1 LTEVGLLR
9 ISKFTKTAWEE
20 TERIAEVLNARAIVV
35 QLPPKYDYSAKN
47 VSRLGEFLSSVSV
60 RRIPA
65 VEFRHASWF
74 GRLNEARA
82 AVAPWGGMIVTDP
95 LKVTP
100 PNQPLQYHRMHGSDG
115 LVNYKH
121 RYTSEE
127 LERLGQSTEGK
138 RAYVFFNNLAMKEDA
153 KSFMRVVGYR
163 RPS

>member
-1 LTEVGLLR
+1 
-9 ISKFTKTAWEE
+9 
-20 TERIAEVLNARAIVV
+20 
-35 QLPPKYDYSAKN
+35 
-47 VSRLGEFLSSVSV
+47 
-60 RRIPA
+60 
-65 VEFRHASWF
+65 
-74 GRLNEARA
+74 
-82 AVAPWGGMIVTDP
+82 MIVTDP